1 MLTRLARGC
10 YRHRRL
16 VFAGWAGLLAAL
28 LGLTS
33 AFGGEF
39 VDDVTLPGSESQ
51 EALDL
56 LEAHDFPTH
65 AGESGQLVFTAPD
78 IDDPGVHVG
87 VRRLLG
93 DLGDALAPVEVVSPY
108 AAAGSRFVNHER
120 TIAFAP
126 LHMGDRPEAA
136 YDEAAARAR
145 GLVAAADVPGARVEL
160 GGAVFAEPP
169 DFSSETAG
177 FAAAMVVLLVAF
189 GSVLAMGLPLL
200 TAACG
205 ILAAV
210 SLVSLVVRVMGM
222 PSYAVEAVAM
232 IGIGVG
238 IDYALLVVTRYR
250 EGLGDGLDPEAATVR
265 SVETAGRAVLLAG
278 TVVMVAVLGMVTVGL
293 AVVRGLAIGIS
304 LGVLTTM
311 LAAVTLLPA
320 LLGFVGR
327 TIDGLG
333 VPGRRRD
340 REAARRE
347 AWRGWSRRVQG
358 RPWPALALG
367 AGLLVVLALPAAA
380 LRLGFGDAGNRPTAD
395 TTRRAYDLVAE
406 GFGPGANG
414 PLLIVA
420 ELPGGPMDFTVL
432 MGLWDRLTATEGL
445 GAATPPLLN
454 DVGDAAIM
462 RVFPGESPQDEST
475 EALVRRLRSELIPE
489 SLAGTTATAR
499 VTGSTAAAVD
509 FGELTA
515 ARLPW
520 FTGAVLVLSFV
531 LLTAVFRSVLV
542 PLKAVVLNLLAVG
555 ACYGILVAVFQ
566 WGWGLRLLGVGRPGP
581 IDAWVPIMLFAVIFG
596 LTMDYEVFLLSRIR
610 EEYGRSHDNSA
621 AVADGV
627 AATAR
632 VITAAAAVMVC
643 VFGAF
648 ALGSTRSLKMFGLGL
663 AVAVLLDATVVRLVL
678 VPATME
684 LLGDRNWWLPA
695 WLGRVLPAGRAAEPA
710 MTTAPTFR

>member
-16 VFAGWAGLLAAL
+16 VAAGWAALLAGLLA
-28 LGLTS
+28 LGS
-33 AFGGEF
+33 AYGGEF
-39 VDDVTLPGSESQ
+39 DNDTTLPGSESQ
-51 EALDL
+51 QALDL

-65 AGESGQLVFTAPD
+65 AGESGQLVFTAAD
-78 IDDPGVHVG
+78 IDDPAVHVG
-87 VRRLLG
+87 VRRLLVE
-93 DLGDALAPVEVVSPY
+93 LADALAPVEVVSPY
-108 AAAGSRFVNHER
+108 GGAGSRFVNHER

-126 LHMGDRPEAA
+126 LHMGDRSEAA

-145 GLVAAADVPGARVEL
+145 ALVAGSAIPGARVEL
-160 GGAVFAEPP
+160 GGNVFAEPP

-177 FAAAMVVLLVAF
+177 FLAAMVVLLVAF
-189 GSVLAMGLPLL
+189 GSVLAMGLPLV

-210 SLVSLVVRVMGM
+210 PLVSLLVRVTGM

-250 EGLGDGLDPEAATVR
+250 EGLAGGRGPEDATVGA
-265 SVETAGRAVLLAG
+265 VETAGRAVLVAG
-278 TVVMVAVLGMVTVGL
+278 TVVMIAVLGMLTVGL
-293 AVVRGLAIGIS
+293 AMIRGLAVGIS

-311 LAAVTLLPA
+311 LASVTLLPA
-320 LLGFVGR
+320 LLGFVGTTVDR
-327 TIDGLG
+327 LAL
-333 VPGRRRD
+333 PGRRRD

-347 AWRGWSRRVQG
+347 AWRRWSHRVQG
-358 RPWPALALG
+358 RPWTALVVAG
-367 AGLLVVLALPAAA
+367 GLLVVLALPATA
-380 LRLGFGDAGNRPTAD
+380 LRHGFGDAGNRPASD
-395 TTRRAYDLVAE
+395 TTRRAYDLVAD

-432 MGLWDRLTATEGL
+432 MGLWDRLVAMEGL

-454 DVGDAAIM
+454 DVGDAAVM
-462 RVFPGESPQDEST
+462 RVFPGGSPQEAST
-475 EALVRRLRSELIPE
+475 EALVRRLRAETIPE
-489 SLAGTTATAR
+489 ALAGTTVTAR
-499 VTGSTAAAVD
+499 VTGATAAAVD
-509 FGELTA
+509 FGEFTSS
-515 ARLPW
+515 RLPW
-520 FTGAVLVLSFV
+520 FTGSVLVLSF
-531 LLTAVFRSVLV
+531 LLLAAVFRSLLV

-555 ACYGILVAVFQ
+555 ACYGVVVAVFQ
-566 WGWGLRLLGVGRPGP
+566 WGWGLGLLGVGRPGP
-581 IDAWVPIMLFAVIFG
+581 IDAWVPTMLFAVIFG
-596 LTMDYEVFLLSRIR
+596 LSMDYEVFLLTRIG
-610 EEYGRSHDNSA
+610 EDYGRHHDNAA
-621 AVADGV
+621 AVAEGV
-627 AATAR
+627 AATGR

-648 ALGSTRSLKMFGLGL
+648 ALGSSRSLKMFGLGL

-695 WLGRVLPAGRAAEPA
+695 WLGRVLPAPRRPEPA
-710 MTTAPTFR
+710 VTGAVPFR

>member
-16 VFAGWAGLLAAL
+16 VLAGWSALLAGLLA
-28 LGLTS
+28 LTS

-65 AGESGQLVFTAPD
+65 AGEFGQLVFKAPD
-78 IDDPGVHVG
+78 IDDPAVHVG
-87 VRRLLG
+87 VRGLLR
-93 DLGDALAPVEVVSPY
+93 DLADALAPVEVVSPY

-126 LHMGDRPEAA
+126 LHMGDRSEGA
-136 YDEAAARAR
+136 YDAAAARAR
-145 GLVAAADVPGARVEL
+145 ALAADADIPGARVEL

-189 GSVLAMGLPLL
+189 GSVLAMGLPLV

-205 ILAAV
+205 ILAGV

-293 AVVRGLAIGIS
+293 AVVRGLAVGIS

-327 TIDGLG
+327 AVNRLG

-340 REAARRE
+340 REAARRD

-358 RPWPALALG
+358 RPWPALVLG

-380 LRLGFGDAGNRPTAD
+380 LRLGFGDAGNRPSTD

-406 GFGPGANG
+406 GFGAGANG

-445 GAATPPLLN
+445 GASTPPLLN
-454 DVGDAAIM
+454 DAGDAAIM

-489 SLAGTTATAR
+489 ALTGTTVTAR
-499 VTGSTAAAVD
+499 VSGSTAAAVD

-520 FTGAVLVLSFV
+520 FTAAVLVLSFL

-566 WGWGLRLLGVGRPGP
+566 WGWGLGLLGVGRPGP

-695 WLGRVLPAGRAAEPA
+695 WLGRLLPTARRAGPA
-710 MTTAPTFR
+710 MTTASTFR

>member
-16 VFAGWAGLLAAL
+16 VLAGWAAVLAGLLA
-28 LGLTS
+28 LTS
-33 AFGGEF
+33 AVGGEF

-65 AGESGQLVFTAPD
+65 AGESGQLVFTADD
-78 IDDPGVHVG
+78 IDDPAVHLG
-87 VRRLLG
+87 VRRLLL
-93 DLGDALAPVEVVSPY
+93 DLGEALAPVQVVSPWSS
-108 AAAGSRFVNHER
+108 AGSRFVNHER

-126 LHMGDRPEAA
+126 LHMGARPEAA
-136 YDEAAARAR
+136 YDRAGARAR
-145 GLVAAADVPGARVEL
+145 ALVAGADIPGARVEL

-189 GSVLAMGLPLL
+189 GSVLAMGLPLV

-210 SLVSLVVRVMGM
+210 ALVSLVVRVMGM
-222 PSYAVEAVAM
+222 PSYAVEAVVM

-293 AVVRGLAIGIS
+293 AVVRGLAVGIS

-327 TIDGLG
+327 TVDRFGL
-333 VPGRRRD
+333 PGRRRD

-347 AWRGWSRRVQG
+347 AWRGWSLRVQR
-358 RPWPALALG
+358 RPWPAIALG
-367 AGLLVVLALPAAA
+367 AGLLVVLALPAAS
-380 LRLGFGDAGNRPTAD
+380 LRLGFGDAGNRPTSD

-454 DVGDAAIM
+454 DAGDAAVM
-462 RVFPGESPQDEST
+462 RVFPGESPQDGST

-489 SLAGTTATAR
+489 SLAGTTVTAR

-520 FTGAVLVLSFV
+520 FTGAVLVLSFL
-531 LLTAVFRSVLV
+531 LLTAVFRSLLV

-566 WGWGLRLLGVGRPGP
+566 WGWGLGLLGVGRPGP

-610 EEYGRSHDNSA
+610 EEHGRSHDNSA
-621 AVADGV
+621 AVAGGV

-663 AVAVLLDATVVRLVL
+663 AAAVLLDATVVRLVL

-695 WLGRVLPAGRAAEPA
+695 WLGRVLPAPPVEPV

>member
-16 VFAGWAGLLAAL
+16 VVAGWAALLAGLLA
-28 LGLTS
+28 LTS

-78 IDDPGVHVG
+78 IDDPAVHAG

-93 DLGDALAPVEVVSPY
+93 DLGDALAPVEVVSPWS
-108 AAAGSRFVNHER
+108 AAGSRFVNHER

-126 LHMGDRPEAA
+126 LHMGDRPEDA
-136 YDEAAARAR
+136 YDAAAARAR
-145 GLVAAADVPGARVEL
+145 TLVAGAAIPGARVEL
-160 GGAVFAEPP
+160 GGTVFAEPP
-169 DFSSETAG
+169 DLSSETAG

-189 GSVLAMGLPLL
+189 GSVLAMGLPLV

-210 SLVSLVVRVMGM
+210 ALVSLVVRVMGM
-222 PSYAVEAVAM
+222 PSYAVEAVVM

-293 AVVRGLAIGIS
+293 AVVRGLAVGIS

-327 TIDGLG
+327 TIDRFAL
-333 VPGRRRD
+333 PGRRRD
-340 REAARRE
+340 REAARR
-347 AWRGWSRRVQG
+347 AVWRGWSLRVQR
-358 RPWPALALG
+358 RPWPSIALG

-380 LRLGFGDAGNRPTAD
+380 LRLGFGDAGNRPTSD
-395 TTRRAYDLVAE
+395 TTRRAYDLVAD

-432 MGLWDRLTATEGL
+432 VGLWDRLTATEGL

-454 DVGDAAIM
+454 DAGDAAVM

-489 SLAGTTATAR
+489 SLAGTTVTAR

-531 LLTAVFRSVLV
+531 LLTAVFRSLLV
-542 PLKAVVLNLLAVG
+542 PLKAVLLNLLAVG

-566 WGWGLRLLGVGRPGP
+566 WGWGVGLLGVGRPGP
-581 IDAWVPIMLFAVIFG
+581 IDAWVPITLFAVIFG

-610 EEYGRSHDNSA
+610 RS
-621 AVADGV
+621 
-627 AATAR
+627 
-632 VITAAAAVMVC
+632 TAAATT
-643 VFGAF
+643 
-648 ALGSTRSLKMFGLGL
+648 TRRRWP
-663 AVAVLLDATVVRLVL
+663 VAS
-678 VPATME
+678 P
-684 LLGDRNWWLPA
+684 P
-695 WLGRVLPAGRAAEPA
+695 PAGSSPPRPRSWCACSGPS
-710 MTTAPTFR
+710 PWGRPGR

>member
-16 VFAGWAGLLAAL
+16 VLAGWGALLAGLLA
-28 LGLTS
+28 LTS

-65 AGESGQLVFTAPD
+65 AGESGQLVFNAPD
-78 IDDPGVHVG
+78 IDDPAVHVG
-87 VRRLLG
+87 VRRLLR
-93 DLGDALAPVEVVSPY
+93 DLADALAPVEVVSPY

-126 LHMGDRPEAA
+126 LHMGDRSEGA
-136 YDEAAARAR
+136 YDAAAARAR
-145 GLVAAADVPGARVEL
+145 ALVADADIPGARVDL

-177 FAAAMVVLLVAF
+177 FGAAMVVLLVAF
-189 GSVLAMGLPLL
+189 GSVLAMGLPLV

-205 ILAAV
+205 ILAGV

-293 AVVRGLAIGIS
+293 AVVRGLAVGIS

-327 TIDGLG
+327 AIDRLG

-340 REAARRE
+340 REAARRD
-347 AWRGWSRRVQG
+347 AWRVWSRRVQG

-367 AGLLVVLALPAAA
+367 AGLLVVLALPAAG
-380 LRLGFGDAGNRPTAD
+380 LRLGFGDAGNRPRTD
-395 TTRRAYDLVAE
+395 TTRRAYDVVAE
-406 GFGPGANG
+406 GFGAGANG

-445 GAATPPLLN
+445 GASTPPLLN
-454 DVGDAAIM
+454 DAGDAAIM

-489 SLAGTTATAR
+489 SLAGTTVTAR

-520 FTGAVLVLSFV
+520 FTAAVLVLSFV

-566 WGWGLRLLGVGRPGP
+566 WGWGLGLLGVGRPGP

-695 WLGRVLPAGRAAEPA
+695 WLGRVLPAARPAGPA
-710 MTTAPTFR
+710 MTTASTFR

>member
-1 MLTRLARGC
+1 
-10 YRHRRL
+10 
-16 VFAGWAGLLAAL
+16 VAGA
-28 LGLTS
+28 
-33 AFGGEF
+33 
-39 VDDVTLPGSESQ
+39 
-51 EALDL
+51 
-56 LEAHDFPTH
+56 
-65 AGESGQLVFTAPD
+65 D
-78 IDDPGVHVG
+78 I
-87 VRRLLG
+87 
-93 DLGDALAPVEVVSPY
+93 
-108 AAAGSRFVNHER
+108 
-120 TIAFAP
+120 
-126 LHMGDRPEAA
+126 
-136 YDEAAARAR
+136 
-145 GLVAAADVPGARVEL
+145 PGARVEL

-189 GSVLAMGLPLL
+189 GSVLAMGLPLV

-222 PSYAVEAVAM
+222 PSYAVEAVVM

-293 AVVRGLAIGIS
+293 AVVRGLAVGIS

-327 TIDGLG
+327 TVDRFGL
-333 VPGRRRD
+333 PGRRRD
-340 REAARRE
+340 LEAARRE
-347 AWRGWSRRVQG
+347 AWRGWSLRVQR
-358 RPWPALALG
+358 RPWPAIALG
-367 AGLLVVLALPAAA
+367 AGLLVVLALPAAS
-380 LRLGFGDAGNRPTAD
+380 LRLGFGDAGNRPTSD

-454 DVGDAAIM
+454 DAGDAAVM
-462 RVFPGESPQDEST
+462 RVFPGESPQDGST

-489 SLAGTTATAR
+489 SLAGTTVTAR

-520 FTGAVLVLSFV
+520 FTGAVFVLSFL
-531 LLTAVFRSVLV
+531 LLTAVFRSLLV

-566 WGWGLRLLGVGRPGP
+566 WGWGLGLLGVGRPGP

-610 EEYGRSHDNSA
+610 EEHGRSHDNSA
-621 AVADGV
+621 AVAGGV

-663 AVAVLLDATVVRLVL
+663 AAAVLLDATVVRLVL

-695 WLGRVLPAGRAAEPA
+695 WLGRVLPAPPVEPV